1 MANPA
6 DLFGYAVTSLM
17 HRQLRSWLT
26 VLGIV
31 IGIASIVALM
41 SIAQGLNDYINGQL
55 AMIGSRYVGIAPGS
69 AASQASFGDPTRPP
83 SAGKLFENDRRRI
96 ERISGVEFVSS
107 LIQAR
112 VDARYR
118 DEAVS
123 LTVAGVEPD
132 IFSQV
137 QILELA
143 SGRFLTGT
151 DKRTMVIGDAIANG
165 RVFKNDISAG
175 SVVRLGADQ
184 APYRV
189 VGVLKKGTGA
199 SAAADNMVY
208 IMIDDARALAGESL
222 AENEISAIRLTVKEG
237 ADYNRTVEQIN
248 NELLSAH
255 KVREEDK
262 DFTIITSDFIVAQVN
277 QITGMLGAFLLGVS
291 GISLIVGGIGI
302 ANTMFMSVLE
312 RTGEIGTLKAIGASR
327 ATILGIF
334 LVESG
339 MIGMLGGLI
348 GALLGASAVLGAKA
362 LLKAAA
368 DIDLPITVK
377 FEFVAFAAL
386 FSFIVGIVSGY
397 IPAQRGAQMRAI
409 DALRDE

>member
-1 MANPA
+1 MASPA
-6 DLFGYAVTSLM
+6 DLFGYAITSLL

-41 SIAQGLNDYINGQL
+41 SIAQGLNDYINDQL
-55 AMIGSRYVGIAPGS
+55 ASIGSRFVAITPGS

-107 LIQAR
+107 VITAR

-118 DEAVS
+118 DDAVS
-123 LTVAGVEPD
+123 FSVIGVEPD
-132 IFSQV
+132 IFSQTQV
-137 QILELA
+137 LELS
-143 SGRFLTGT
+143 SGRFLTTT

-165 RVFKNDISAG
+165 DVFKNDIATG
-175 SVVRLGADQ
+175 SVVRLGAEQ
-184 APYRV
+184 TPYRV

-199 SAAADNMVY
+199 SSQVDNQVY
-208 IMIDDARALAGESL
+208 IMMDDARALAGESL

-237 ADYNRTVEQIN
+237 ADYNQTVDQIN

-255 KVREEDK
+255 KTREEDK
-262 DFTIITSDFIVAQVN
+262 DFTIITSDYIVAQVN
-277 QITGMLGAFLLGVS
+277 QITGLLTAFLLGIS
-291 GISLIVGGIGI
+291 GISLVVGGIGI

-312 RTGEIGTLKAIGASR
+312 RTREIGTLKAIGASR
-327 ATILGIF
+327 AIILNIF
-334 LVESG
+334 LIESG
-339 MIGMLGGLI
+339 MIGMLGGAI
-348 GALLGASAVLGAKA
+348 GATLGAILALVAKA
-362 LLKAAA
+362 LGA
-368 DIDLPITVK
+368 PVTVK
-377 FEFVAFAAL
+377 WEFIAFAIF
-386 FSFIVGIVSGY
+386 FSFIVGLVSGY
-397 IPAQRGAQMRAI
+397 VPARRGAMMRAI